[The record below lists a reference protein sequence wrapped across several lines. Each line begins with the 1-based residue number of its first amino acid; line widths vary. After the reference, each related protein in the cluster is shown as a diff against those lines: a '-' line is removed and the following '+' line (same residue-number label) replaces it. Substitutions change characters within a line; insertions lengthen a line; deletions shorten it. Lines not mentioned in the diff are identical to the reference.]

1 MMPASIPLRRLPL
14 LVLLSVTL
22 FMAGGASAATVE
34 GLYETR
40 VEVESQGTEERQ
52 RALRAGLRQVLVRVS
67 GSAGSGEL
75 TGIAA
80 AVAEPGRYLQQY
92 RYTDEEGEG
101 LTLWMRFQSRA
112 VRQLLESEDL
122 PVWGRMRPAT
132 LVWLAV
138 EEDGERRLLGPESG
152 HPVYG
157 AVVERARLRGLPLR
171 WPLRDL
177 RDRRSVE
184 AADVAAGFVEPV
196 RAASARYATDAVLM
210 GRVRR
215 EASGEWVADWT
226 LLRGE
231 QTSRWSVTGD
241 LLIEVTDAGVDG
253 TAETLAAAY
262 AGGSGEGGSVT
273 LAVSGVR
280 DLGGYVGVRDYL
292 AGLSAVRRVHVH
304 SVAGDQLRLEV
315 TLRGGADGL
324 IQAIGLGDTLV
335 RTRRPTGAGD
345 VLHYRHLP

>member
-1 MMPASIPLRRLPL
+1 MPALTPLRRLLL
-14 LVLLSVTL
+14 LVLLVAT
-22 FMAGGASAATVE
+22 GGASAATVE

-40 VEVESQGTEERQ
+40 VEVESQATEERQ

-67 GSAGSGEL
+67 GSTGSGAL
-75 TGIAA
+75 PGIAA

-92 RYTDEEGEG
+92 RYTEEEDR
-101 LTLWMRFQSRA
+101 LTLWMRFQPVA
-112 VRQLLESEDL
+112 VRQLLESEEL

-138 EEDGERRLLGPESG
+138 EEEGERRLLGPESR
-152 HPVYG
+152 HPVYR
-157 AVVERARLRGLPLR
+157 AVAERARLRGLPLR

-177 RDRRSVE
+177 RDRRAV
-184 AADVAAGFVEPV
+184 AAGDVAAGFVEPV

-210 GRVRR
+210 GRVRQ

-226 LLRGE
+226 LLRGG
-231 QTSRWSVTGD
+231 QTSRWSAAGD
-241 LLIEVTDAGVDG
+241 LLIEVTDAGIDG

-273 LAVSGVR
+273 LAVTGVR
-280 DLGGYVGVRDYL
+280 DLGSYVGVRDYL

-304 SVAGDQLRLEV
+304 SVTGDQLRLEIA
-315 TLRGGADGL
+315 LRGGADGL

-335 RTRRPTGAGD
+335 RTRRPTGAGE
-345 VLHYRHLP
+345 VLHYRHLQ